1 MFNVTAG
8 AGASGI
14 AYQLGQNNKNLQRSL
29 ERLST
34 MRRINSSADD
44 PGGLAVSSKLGV
56 SIRRTEATLSQVNAT
71 QSFLQ
76 TQDGVLSV
84 ADRVVARMSELA
96 AFASSSTI
104 TSGDRTIY
112 STEFTGLQ
120 SYLGSM
126 LSEQFNGQSL
136 FANVGNDTTA
146 STATQIAAT
155 VSLTGETIGI
165 SQLDLASVTNLVGSG
180 ALTPV
185 SITSSAAAL
194 AATGALSAAVDNL
207 ATLRALNGS
216 QQSRID
222 FASDLLET
230 NKLNLEAANS
240 RIVDL
245 DFASELVNY
254 TTLTILDQQNVAL
267 LAQAN
272 MRSERTFQL
281 LFTN

>member
-96 AFASSSTI
+96 AFASSATI

>member
-14 AYQLGQNNKNLQRSL
+14 AYQLGQNGKNLQRSL

-34 MRRINSSADD
+34 MRRINSPADD
-44 PGGLAVSSKLGV
+44 PGGLAVSTRLSV
-56 SIRRTEATLSQVNAT
+56 SLRRTEAVLTQVNST

-76 TQDGVLSV
+76 TQDGVLGVASRV
-84 ADRVVARMSELA
+84 LLRMDELATFAAGAPSSADRQ
-96 AFASSSTI
+96 
-104 TSGDRTIY
+104 IY

-120 SYLGSM
+120 TYLDSL
-126 LSEQFNGQSL
+126 LSEEFNGMDL
-136 FANVGNDTTA
+136 FVDGGSTTPT
-146 STATQIAAT
+146 STTNAAT
-155 VSLTGETIGI
+155 VSLTGQTIGI
-165 SQLDLASVTNLVGSG
+165 STLDLGSVTRLAGTSAMP
-180 ALTPV
+180 ALDIV
-185 SITSSAAAL
+185 TSQTDASAAITAIS
-194 AATGALSAAVDNL
+194 AATDNL
-207 ATLRALNGS
+207 ATLRATNGS
-216 QQSRID
+216 EQSRVE

-254 TTLTILDQQNVAL
+254 TKTSILEQQNVAL

-272 MRSERTFQL
+272 TRSERAFQL
-281 LFTN
+281 LFTD

>member
-1 MFNVTAG
+1 MFNITAG

-96 AFASSSTI
+96 AFASSATI

-207 ATLRALNGS
+207 AILRALNGS

>member
-14 AYQLGQNNKNLQRSL
+14 AYQLGQNGKNLQRSL

-34 MRRINSSADD
+34 MRRINSPADD
-44 PGGLAVSSKLGV
+44 PGGLAVSTRLSV
-56 SIRRTEATLSQVNAT
+56 SLRRTEAVLTQVNST

-76 TQDGVLSV
+76 TQDGVLGVASRV
-84 ADRVVARMSELA
+84 LLRMDELATFAAGAASSADRQ
-96 AFASSSTI
+96 
-104 TSGDRTIY
+104 IY

-120 SYLGSM
+120 TYLDSL
-126 LSEQFNGQSL
+126 LSEEFNGMDL
-136 FANVGNDTTA
+136 FVDGGSTTPT
-146 STATQIAAT
+146 STTNAAT
-155 VSLTGETIGI
+155 VSLTGQTIGI
-165 SQLDLASVTNLVGSG
+165 STLDLGSVTRLAGTSAMP
-180 ALTPV
+180 ALDIV
-185 SITSSAAAL
+185 TSQTDASAAITAIS
-194 AATGALSAAVDNL
+194 AATDNL
-207 ATLRALNGS
+207 ATLRATNGS
-216 QQSRID
+216 EQSRVE

-254 TTLTILDQQNVAL
+254 TKTSILEQQNVAL

-272 MRSERTFQL
+272 TRSERAFQL
-281 LFTN
+281 LFTD

>member
-1 MFNVTAG
+1 MFNITAG

-44 PGGLAVSSKLGV
+44 PGGMGVSMKLGV
-56 SIRRTEATLSQVNAT
+56 SIRRTEATLSQVNST

-76 TQDGVLSV
+76 TQDGVLTV

-96 AFASSSTI
+96 SIATSSSI
-104 TSGDRTIY
+104 SNSDRTIH
-112 STEFTGLQ
+112 STEFRGLQ
-120 SYLGSM
+120 QYLGS
-126 LSEQFNGQSL
+126 LLQEDFNGQSL
-136 FANVGNDTTA
+136 FSINGVSTTP
-146 STATQIAAT
+146 STVTQLAAT
-155 VSLTGETIGI
+155 ISLTGETIGI
-165 SQLDLASVTNLVGSG
+165 SQLDMGSVTNLIGNTNAVNILS
-180 ALTPV
+180 A
-185 SITSSAAAL
+185 SAA
-194 AATGALSAAVDNL
+194 TAAVARTTTAINNL

-230 NKLNLEAANS
+230 NILNLEAANS

-245 DFASELVNY
+245 DLASELVRY
-254 TTLTILDQQNVAL
+254 TTYSILDEQNVAL

-272 MRSERTFQL
+272 ARSEKILRL
-281 LFTN
+281 LE

>member
-14 AYQLGQNNKNLQRSL
+14 AYQLGQNGKNLQRSL

-34 MRRINSSADD
+34 MRRINSPADD
-44 PGGLAVSSKLGV
+44 PGGLAVSTRLSV
-56 SIRRTEATLSQVNAT
+56 SLRRTEAVLTQVNST

-76 TQDGVLSV
+76 TQDGVLGVASRV
-84 ADRVVARMSELA
+84 LLRMDELATFAAGAASSADRQ
-96 AFASSSTI
+96 
-104 TSGDRTIY
+104 IY

-120 SYLGSM
+120 TYLDSL
-126 LSEQFNGQSL
+126 LSEEFNGMDL
-136 FANVGNDTTA
+136 FVDGGSTTPT
-146 STATQIAAT
+146 STTNAAT
-155 VSLTGETIGI
+155 VSLTGQTIGI
-165 SQLDLASVTNLVGSG
+165 STLDLGSVTRLAGTSAGLDIASSQSDASAV
-180 ALTPV
+180 
-185 SITSSAAAL
+185 ITSIAAA
-194 AATGALSAAVDNL
+194 TDNL
-207 ATLRALNGS
+207 ATLRATNGS
-216 QQSRID
+216 EQSRVE

-254 TTLTILDQQNVAL
+254 TKTSILEQQNVAL

-272 MRSERTFQL
+272 TRSERAFQL
-281 LFTN
+281 LFTD